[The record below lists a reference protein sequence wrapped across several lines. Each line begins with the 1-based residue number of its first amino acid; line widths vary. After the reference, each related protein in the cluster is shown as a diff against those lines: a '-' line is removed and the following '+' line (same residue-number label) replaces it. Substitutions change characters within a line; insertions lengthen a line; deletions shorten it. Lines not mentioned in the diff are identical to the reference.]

1 MIKKNSEG
9 AIRLMQNP
17 TKEEINQILKQAK
30 VIAVVGLS
38 DKPERTSYQVT
49 QLMQRA
55 GYKIIPV
62 NPNAEEI
69 LGEKAV
75 KQLSDIEEHVDIVNV
90 FRRSEFLPEIAKA
103 FDKIDAD
110 VFWAQLGIFN
120 QEAFDFLTE
129 KGYPTVMDYCIK
141 VAYQEMD

>member
-1 MIKKNSEG
+1 
-9 AIRLMQNP
+9 MQNP
-17 TKEEINQILKQAK
+17 TKEEIQHILKKAK

-38 DKPERTSYQVT
+38 DKPDRTSYRVSQI
-49 QLMQRA
+49 MQQA

-62 NPNAEEI
+62 NLNADEI
-69 LGEKAV
+69 LGEKTV
-75 KQLSDIEEHVDIVNV
+75 KHLTDIEEHVDIVNV
-90 FRRSEFLPEIAKA
+90 FRRSEFLPEIAEA
-103 FDKIDAD
+103 FDQIDAD
-110 VFWAQLGIFN
+110 VFWAQLGIAN

>member
-1 MIKKNSEG
+1 
-9 AIRLMQNP
+9 MQNP
-17 TKEEINQILKQAK
+17 TKEEIQQILKKAK
-30 VIAVVGLS
+30 VIAVIGSS
-38 DKPERTSYQVT
+38 DKPDRTSYRVSQI
-49 QLMQRA
+49 MQQA

-62 NPNAEEI
+62 NPNADEI

-75 KQLSDIEEHVDIVNV
+75 KRLTDIEEHVDIVNV
-90 FRRSEFLPEIAKA
+90 FRRSEFLPEIAEA
-103 FDKIDAD
+103 FDQIDAD
-110 VFWAQLGIFN
+110 VFWAQLGIAN

>member
-1 MIKKNSEG
+1 
-9 AIRLMQNP
+9 MQNP
-17 TKEEINQILKQAK
+17 TKEEIQQILKKAK

-38 DKPERTSYQVT
+38 DKPDRISYRVSQI
-49 QLMQRA
+49 MQQA

-62 NPNAEEI
+62 NPNADEI
-69 LGEKAV
+69 LGKKAV
-75 KQLSDIEEHVDIVNV
+75 KRLTDIEEHVDIVNV
-90 FRRSEFLPEIAKA
+90 FRRSEFLPEIAEA
-103 FDKIDAD
+103 FDQIDAD
-110 VFWAQLGIFN
+110 VFWAQLGIAN

>member
-1 MIKKNSEG
+1 
-9 AIRLMQNP
+9 MQNP
-17 TKEEINQILKQAK
+17 TKEEIQYILKKAK

-38 DKPERTSYQVT
+38 DKPDRTSYRVSQI
-49 QLMQRA
+49 MQQA

-62 NPNAEEI
+62 NPNADEI
-69 LGEKAV
+69 LGEKTV
-75 KQLSDIEEHVDIVNV
+75 KNLTDIEEHVDIVNV
-90 FRRSEFLPEIAKA
+90 FRRSEFLPEIAEA
-103 FDKIDAD
+103 FDQIDAD
-110 VFWAQLGIFN
+110 VFWAQLGIAN

>member
-1 MIKKNSEG
+1 
-9 AIRLMQNP
+9 MQNP
-17 TKEEINQILKQAK
+17 TKEEIQQILKKAK

-38 DKPERTSYQVT
+38 DKPDRTSYRVSQI
-49 QLMQRA
+49 MQQA
-55 GYKIIPV
+55 VYKIIPV
-62 NPNAEEI
+62 NPNADEI

-75 KQLSDIEEHVDIVNV
+75 KRLTDIEEHVDIVNV
-90 FRRSEFLPEIAKA
+90 FRRSEFLPEIAEA
-103 FDKIDAD
+103 FDQIDAD
-110 VFWAQLGIFN
+110 VFWAQLGIAN

>member
-1 MIKKNSEG
+1 
-9 AIRLMQNP
+9 MQNP
-17 TKEEINQILKQAK
+17 TKEEIRHILKQAK

-38 DKPERTSYQVT
+38 DNPDRTSYRVSQI
-49 QLMQRA
+49 MQQA

-62 NPNAEEI
+62 NPNADEI

-75 KQLSDIEEHVDIVNV
+75 KSLTDIEEHVDIVNV
-90 FRRSEFLPEIAKA
+90 FRRSEFLPDIAKA
-103 FDKIDAD
+103 FDQIDAD
-110 VFWAQLGIFN
+110 VFWAQLGIVN

>member
-1 MIKKNSEG
+1 
-9 AIRLMQNP
+9 MQNP
-17 TKEEINQILKQAK
+17 TKEEIQHILKKAK

-38 DKPERTSYQVT
+38 DKPDRTSYRVSQI
-49 QLMQRA
+49 MQQA

-62 NPNAEEI
+62 NPNADEI

-75 KQLSDIEEHVDIVNV
+75 KRLTGIEEHVDIVNV
-90 FRRSEFLPEIAKA
+90 FRRSEFLPEIAEA
-103 FDKIDAD
+103 FDQIDAD
-110 VFWAQLGIFN
+110 VFWAQLGIAN